1 MNNFPDNQE
10 LILSDDG
17 KTLIGIDESINYDIN
32 SITIPNSVEI
42 IGERVFE
49 FCESLTSITIPD
61 SVKEIGEGAFAYSGI
76 KSIIIPNGVLTIKKN
91 AFALCESLISITI
104 PDSVKEIGESVFL
117 GSGITS
123 ITIPKGVTKIG
134 KDAFNSCDSLSSIVV
149 EDGNLIYDSRNDC
162 NAIIETACNKLIIGC
177 KNTVIPN
184 TVTSIGKGAFD
195 GCSSLVSIVIPNK
208 VANIEANTFEG
219 CDSLSSIV
227 VEDGNLIYD
236 SRNDCNAIIETACN
250 KLIIGCKNTL
260 IPNTVTSIG
269 KRAFAYCSSLNS
281 VTIPNSVTNIGD
293 HAFSSCDS
301 LGSICLP
308 NSVTAIGEE
317 AFQFCSSLTSITISN
332 RLTSIGKYVFGCCN
346 DICKIYIQLGKE
358 IHALNVDRM
367 SDNWIG
373 EYRKVVEKVQTFES
387 NTYCI
392 KCKMTLHQEYNFCPY
407 CGAAQGKS
415 CSCGAINIP
424 LDAFFC
430 PECGSKL

>member
-134 KDAFNSCDSLSSIVV
+134 KDAFNS
-149 EDGNLIYDSRNDC
+149 
-162 NAIIETACNKLIIGC
+162 
-177 KNTVIPN
+177 
-184 TVTSIGKGAFD
+184 
-195 GCSSLVSIVIPNK
+195 
-208 VANIEANTFEG
+208 

>member
-1 MNNFPDNQE
+1 MNNFSDNQY

-17 KTLIGIDESINYDIN
+17 KILIGIDESINYDIK
-32 SITIPNSVEI
+32 
-42 IGERVFE
+42 
-49 FCESLTSITIPD
+49 SITIPD
-61 SVKEIGEGAFAYSGI
+61 SVEIIGEGVFKFC
-76 KSIIIPNGVLTIKKN
+76 KSLT
-91 AFALCESLISITI
+91 SITI

-134 KDAFNSCDSLSSIVV
+134 KDAFNGCDSLSSIVV

-162 NAIIETACNKLIIGC
+162 NAIIETACNKLITGC

-184 TVTSIGKGAFD
+184 TVTSIGEGAFE

-250 KLIIGCKNTL
+250 KLIIGCKNTV

-281 VTIPNSVTNIGD
+281 ITIPNSVTNIGD

-317 AFQFCSSLTSITISN
+317 AFQFCRSLTSITISN
-332 RLTSIGKYVFGCCN
+332 RLTSIGKYVFDCCN
-346 DICKIYIQLGKE
+346 DICKIYIQLGKG
-358 IHALNVDRM
+358 IHTLNVDRM
-367 SDNWIG
+367 SDHWIG
-373 EYRKVVEKVQTFES
+373 EYRKIVEKAQTLES

-407 CGAAQGKS
+407 CGAEQGKS